1 MNCRK
6 YERMNFFNHI
16 NHGVKKNMSI
26 LYTHIILRN
35 FSFFLQLQKI
45 LTRYSAELISKLPR
59 YCVIV
64 TSF

>member
-1 MNCRK
+1 
-6 YERMNFFNHI
+6 
-16 NHGVKKNMSI
+16 MSI

-35 FSFFLQLQKI
+35 FSFFLQLQKV

-59 YCVIV
+59 YCVII

>member
-6 YERMNFFNHI
+6 CERMKIFNHI
-16 NHGVKKNMSI
+16 NHKNVSI

-35 FSFFLQLQKI
+35 FSFFLQQQKV
-45 LTRYSAELISKLPR
+45 LTRYSAELISKSPR
-59 YCVIV
+59 HCVIA